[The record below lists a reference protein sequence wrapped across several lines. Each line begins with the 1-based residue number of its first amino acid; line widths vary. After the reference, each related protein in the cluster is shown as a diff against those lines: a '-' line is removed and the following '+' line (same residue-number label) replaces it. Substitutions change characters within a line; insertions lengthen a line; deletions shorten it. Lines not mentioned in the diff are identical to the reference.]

1 MLSVHHQYNKLR
13 RYRGQ
18 VVQLER
24 ELREHKEQA
33 SSAKNK
39 YADWNTELQKK
50 LRDFREEKKS
60 WISEAA
66 TLRNTEKEAQVRV
79 STGFRLLTHLKHS

>member
-1 MLSVHHQYNKLR
+1 V
-13 RYRGQ
+13 G
-18 VVQLER
+18 LER

-39 YADWNTELQKK
+39 YADWNIELQKK
-50 LRDFREEKKS
+50 LRSFREEKKS

-66 TLRNTEKEAQVRV
+66 TLRTAEKEAQVSGRNI
-79 STGFRLLTHLKHS
+79 RYL